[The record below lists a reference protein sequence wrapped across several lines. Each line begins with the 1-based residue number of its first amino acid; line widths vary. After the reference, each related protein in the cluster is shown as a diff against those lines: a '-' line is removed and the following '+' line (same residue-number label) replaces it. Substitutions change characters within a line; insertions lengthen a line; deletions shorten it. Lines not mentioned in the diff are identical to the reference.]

1 MSPHSTT
8 LEAIKDIR
16 QIPLSYDTADS
27 DVSARKLIF
36 ALLPDWEYDEGEVEL
51 IRFTDGITNTVRC
64 CVDIRHYFLD
74 SAKGLY

>member
-16 QIPLSYDTADS
+16 QIQLSYDTADS

-36 ALLPDWEYDEGEVEL
+36 ALFPDWEHDEGEVEL
-51 IRFTDGITNTVRC
+51 IRFTEGITNTVRR
-64 CVDIRHYFLD
+64 CVPTRYHSLD
-74 SAKGLY
+74 SAKGLG